1 MKGTTLQPL
10 QNRMGALEGAR
21 LCGVVTAI
29 EIEDA
34 RDSVSDRAIR
44 IPTFST
50 GRQRDTI
57 RPALSEDLRQIIR
70 AELTRRINGGSTEYR
85 VRVRVLDGI
94 QAYRARR
101 LSEEETARWETE
113 VSLQGP
119 RRTVSATGGLEY
131 FVSSRDASRSF
142 SDTLSNRV
150 LQLSVAEAFRTAS
163 ALIIRQG
170 GGGCAEVR
178 STDARQ
184 SLNDVP
190 IVPAAPRGE
199 RRENSRRA
207 VTRGRSSRGLYGL
220 RDQPAIFLLSRAADP
235 SGWDH
240 T

>member
-1 MKGTTLQPL
+1 MS
-10 QNRMGALEGAR
+10 ALEAAR

-57 RPALSEDLRQIIR
+57 RPALSDDLRQVIR
-70 AELTRRINGGSTEYR
+70 SELTRRINGGTTEYR
-85 VRVRVLDGI
+85 VRVRVLDGT

-119 RRTVSATGGLEY
+119 RRTVNATGGLEY

-142 SDTLSNRV
+142 SDTLSKRV
-150 LQLSVAEAFRTAS
+150 LQLSVAEAFGTAS

-170 GGGCAEVR
+170 GGGCTEVR

-184 SLNDVP
+184 SMNAVP
-190 IVPAAPRGE
+190 TGRASPRAH
-199 RRENSRRA
+199 RRRA
-207 VTRGRSSRGLYGL
+207 AR
-220 RDQPAIFLLSRAADP
+220 P
-235 SGWDH
+235 S
-240 T
+240 